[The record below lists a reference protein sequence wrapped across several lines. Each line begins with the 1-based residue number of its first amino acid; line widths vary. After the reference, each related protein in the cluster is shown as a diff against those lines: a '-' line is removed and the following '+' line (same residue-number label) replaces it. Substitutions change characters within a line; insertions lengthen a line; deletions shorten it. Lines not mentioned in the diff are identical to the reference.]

1 MLLKSIVFPSI
12 FDIILATPERPSGPS
27 WGAHVADQ
35 VTFWELQEV
44 FKNDAKIDIHGEV
57 NKTAFKT
64 ILTRLGTTPRA
75 KSIVKQREFK
85 DIHLGHV

>member
-1 MLLKSIVFPSI
+1 MKIHIVYKHDFLSI
-12 FDIILATPERPSGPS
+12 FDLILATPERPSGAS

-57 NKTAFKT
+57 NKNRLEHDFDPSWDSPEGQKYCKT
-64 ILTRLGTTPRA
+64 EGI
-75 KSIVKQREFK
+75 
-85 DIHLGHV
+85 